1 MLLCILFTMLRLAAQ
16 PLTVVFNAK
25 AVKWAVRRAESQAHV
40 SLLLVSVSLG
50 KGYFHLVMCPTSPDM
65 KVR

>member
-1 MLLCILFTMLRLAAQ
+1 MLLCILFTMLQLVAQ
-16 PLTVVFNAK
+16 PLTVLFNDK
-25 AVKWAVRRAESQAHV
+25 AVKRAVRTAECQAHV
-40 SLLLVSVSLG
+40 SLLLVSVSFG

>member
-1 MLLCILFTMLRLAAQ
+1 MLLCILFTKLQLAAQ
-16 PLTVVFNAK
+16 PWTVLFNNK
-25 AVKWAVRRAESQAHV
+25 AVKRTVRAAESWAHV
-40 SLLLVSVSLG
+40 SLLLVSVSFG